1 MPIPGNTSSEGKKP
15 TTPTIG
21 SATAGTQN
29 ASVAFTPSTYIGKG
43 TITYTAVS
51 SPGGITGTSS
61 SSPIT
66 VSSLTAGTSYTF
78 TVVGNT
84 NYGVSSDASGSSN
97 PVIPVAPP
105 VIIAAPVII
114 ATPVII
120 IAEPVIIIAEPVII
134 IAEPVIIIAEPVIII
149 AEPPVIIIAEPP
161 VIIAEP
167 IIATCIPTPA
177 DFCGSLGGGTYVLT
191 LDGYKTVNNLSVG
204 DELLSLD
211 ISEIPTFGPDF
222 DLTTW
227 ASEQFTNNGVVSTT
241 VTGISTRE
249 VDRHM
254 LVNGDWFSESHYILA
269 RKDGVHSF
277 VIAADMDETYEV
289 YNYQTDDWSPVVSVI
304 PMNVPMTVYSINCE
318 PYDIF
323 FTENMLVYN
332 LREFY

>member
-1 MPIPGNTSSEGKKP
+1 M
-15 TTPTIG
+15 
-21 SATAGTQN
+21 
-29 ASVAFTPSTYIGKG
+29 
-43 TITYTAVS
+43 
-51 SPGGITGTSS
+51 
-61 SSPIT
+61 
-66 VSSLTAGTSYTF
+66 
-78 TVVGNT
+78 
-84 NYGVSSDASGSSN
+84 
-97 PVIPVAPP
+97 
-105 VIIAAPVII
+105 
-114 ATPVII
+114 
-120 IAEPVIIIAEPVII
+120 
-134 IAEPVIIIAEPVIII
+134 
-149 AEPPVIIIAEPP
+149 
-161 VIIAEP
+161 
-167 IIATCIPTPA
+167 
-177 DFCGSLGGGTYVLT
+177 
-191 LDGYKTVNNLSVG
+191 G